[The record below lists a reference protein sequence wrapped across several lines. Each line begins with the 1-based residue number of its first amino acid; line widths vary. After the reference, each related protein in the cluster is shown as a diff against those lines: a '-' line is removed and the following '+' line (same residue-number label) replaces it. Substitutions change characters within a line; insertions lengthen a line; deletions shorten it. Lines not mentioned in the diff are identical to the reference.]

1 MRAERVSFGHRQVS
15 PEEKRKLVSAQFD
28 AIAPTY
34 DLADTVLS
42 AGRDARWRRKGIA
55 LLGLGL
61 GETVLDLGGGTGDL
75 ALLAAAKAGPD
86 GRVIVC
92 DFNRAMMEAG
102 RAKAGRS
109 LAGGR
114 VRFLQGDAER
124 LALATASVDA
134 VTLGFGLRN
143 FVNPAAGLSEIHRVL
158 KTGGRLLILEFS
170 LPPARLVRR
179 LYHYYSFR
187 VMPLIARLICGT
199 AEPHRYLAESI
210 REFPPPDEV
219 AVMIGEAGF
228 EDVAFRPV
236 TGGIAII
243 YTASKR

>member
-28 AIAPTY
+28 AIAATY

-42 AGRDARWRRKGIA
+42 AGRDARWRRKAIA
-55 LLGLGL
+55 LLGLGP
-61 GETVLDLGGGTGDL
+61 GETVLDLCGGTGDL
-75 ALLAAAKAGPD
+75 ALLAASRTGPD

-92 DFNRAMMEAG
+92 DFNLAMMEAG

-109 LAGGR
+109 PGGGQ
-114 VRFLQGDAER
+114 VRFLRGDAER

-143 FVNPAAGLSEIHRVL
+143 FVSPAAGLREIHRVL
-158 KTGGRLLILEFS
+158 KPGGRLLILEFS
-170 LPPARLVRR
+170 LPRGRFFRR

-219 AVMIGEAGF
+219 GAMIEEAGF
-228 EDVAFRPV
+228 DDVTFRPV
-236 TGGIAII
+236 TGGIAVI
-243 YTASKR
+243 YTASRR